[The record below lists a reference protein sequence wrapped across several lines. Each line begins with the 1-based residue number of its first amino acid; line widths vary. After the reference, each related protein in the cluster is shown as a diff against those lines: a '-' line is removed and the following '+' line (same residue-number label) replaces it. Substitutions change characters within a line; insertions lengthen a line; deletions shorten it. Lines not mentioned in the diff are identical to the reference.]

1 MNLQMFDSFFNYFR
15 DDKNL
20 IDVNVYHDEHSYTIE
35 FYIAGINK
43 KDINL
48 FHEHDTLFL
57 EITNHEFPTLDVI
70 KREFKGYIP
79 TRTITLNDV
88 NFKEAKTNYCNGKLV
103 VNIPKK
109 CCERKQNNISI
120 E

>member
-1 MNLQMFDSFFNYFR
+1 MNLQRFDSIFNYFR

-20 IDVNVYHDEHSYTIE
+20 IETNIYQDDQSYTIE

-48 FHEHDTLFL
+48 YHENETLIL

-79 TRTITLNDV
+79 TRTITLIDAA
-88 NFKEAKTNYCNGKLV
+88 FAEAKTNYCNGKLV
-103 VNIPKK
+103 VNIPKRY
-109 CCERKQNNISI
+109 CEKLHNNITI